1 MIKCFVHLFYR
12 TIHVLHSEVSY
23 FCLHISQSVFF
34 GWWSQTYGVSKQRQS
49 CLSFRQEAEHHT
61 YWDTHCNCNR
71 PRPLCMKMNDDMNI
85 WRNADPSFWDLGL
98 CRSEH
103 SDQSK
108 WEIMI
113 LIVGPTPLFPPPF
126 QHLDRSQITNSLWS
140 RALLAAEPAIM
151 TGHQQ
156 CSGLV
161 LAKNVFYSWPQDCHR
176 QCTCFWSQV
185 QIRLEIKTLFCG
197 ICRLFPCLKPGWPS
211 NAALLLAIYQGHK
224 TLTG

>member
-1 MIKCFVHLFYR
+1 MYEDEWWYEHLKKCRLQFLRPWPVQIRALR
-12 TIHVLHSEVSY
+12 
-23 FCLHISQSVFF
+23 
-34 GWWSQTYGVSKQRQS
+34 SKQMRYYDFV
-49 CLSFRQEAEHHT
+49 L
-61 YWDTHCNCNR
+61 
-71 PRPLCMKMNDDMNI
+71 
-85 WRNADPSFWDLGL
+85 
-98 CRSEH
+98 
-103 SDQSK
+103 
-108 WEIMI
+108 
-113 LIVGPTPLFPPPF
+113 GPTPPF

-140 RALLAAEPAIM
+140 RALRAAEPAIM
-151 TGHQQ
+151 TGHQR

-161 LAKNVFYSWPQDCHR
+161 LDKNVFYSWPQDCHR

>member
-1 MIKCFVHLFYR
+1 MHLSYR

-85 WRNADPSFWDLGL
+85 WRNADSSFWDLGL

-140 RALLAAEPAIM
+140 RALRAAEPAIM
-151 TGHQQ
+151 TGHQR

-161 LAKNVFYSWPQDCHR
+161 LDKNVFYSWPQDCHR
-176 QCTCFWSQV
+176 QCTCFWSSQV
-185 QIRLEIKTLFCG
+185 QIRLEIKIPISVAVQISMTWFHWL
-197 ICRLFPCLKPGWPS
+197 RPKW
-211 NAALLLAIYQGHK
+211 ALQSHDSLLTVLPRTSVAS
-224 TLTG
+224 